1 MRIKTAL
8 ALVLTVFFTSAS
20 FAKSGAAGGALAPD
34 SLDKV
39 QAKIQTTDKTPDTSQ
54 DKNQNNYFSGR
65 PFHDHKA

>member
-1 MRIKTAL
+1 M
-8 ALVLTVFFTSAS
+8 LTVFFTSAS

-54 DKNQNNYFSGR
+54 DKKSE
-65 PFHDHKA
+65 